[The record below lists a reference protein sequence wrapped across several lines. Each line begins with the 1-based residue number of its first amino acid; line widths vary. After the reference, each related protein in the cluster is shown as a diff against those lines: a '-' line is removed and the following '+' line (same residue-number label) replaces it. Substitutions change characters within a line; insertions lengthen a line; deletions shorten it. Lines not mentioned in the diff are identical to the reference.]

1 MTLRVHRLQ
10 LHRPAEVQIQASAAG
25 VKVLRLDLNQTGRK
39 AQQNL
44 LLHQDRR
51 CGESEQE
58 SKSTIHGSSGR
69 LGREIGVIV
78 FGITTATRCS
88 LRMATAISPWIA
100 NH

>member
-1 MTLRVHRLQ
+1 MVADPAMAKRRIEIAPCLDCVQVHG
-10 LHRPAEVQIQASAAG
+10 PAEVQIEASAAG
-25 VKVLRLDLNQTGRK
+25 VKVLRLDLNQTGRT
-39 AQQNL
+39 ALQNL

-69 LGREIGVIV
+69 LGRAIGVIV

-88 LRMATAISPWIA
+88 
-100 NH
+100 

>member
-1 MTLRVHRLQ
+1 MQHGS
-10 LHRPAEVQIQASAAG
+10 PASDAEVQIQASAAG
-25 VKVLRLDLNQTGRK
+25 VKVLRLDLNQAGRT

-78 FGITTATRCS
+78 FGITTATRC
-88 LRMATAISPWIA
+88 
-100 NH
+100 

>member
-1 MTLRVHRLQ
+1 MALRFHRFQ
-10 LHRPAEVQIQASAAG
+10 LHWPAEIQIQARAAG
-25 VKVLRLDLNQTGRK
+25 VKMLRPDLNQTGWTS
-39 AQQNL
+39 QQNL
-44 LLHQDRR
+44 LLNQNRC
-51 CGESEQE
+51 CGECEQE
-58 SKSTIHGSSGR
+58 SQSTIHGSSGR